1 MNTEAYLTTQY
12 QLVMMAKLITLVDL
26 DGFVERIQLADRLGA
41 VLDPTLYRQAGKKL
55 DDVKRLAEAAQI
67 FREEA
72 LRQIRESNP
81 DAAPKTG
88 CG

>member
-1 MNTEAYLTTQY
+1 MNAEAYLTTQY
-12 QLVMMAKLITLVDL
+12 QLVMLAKLITLVDL
-26 DGFVERIQLADRLGA
+26 DGFVERIHLADRLGA
-41 VLDPTLYRQAGKKL
+41 VLDPTLYRQAGTKL
-55 DDVKRLAEAAQI
+55 DDVKRLAEAAMI

-81 DAAPKTG
+81 DEAEITG